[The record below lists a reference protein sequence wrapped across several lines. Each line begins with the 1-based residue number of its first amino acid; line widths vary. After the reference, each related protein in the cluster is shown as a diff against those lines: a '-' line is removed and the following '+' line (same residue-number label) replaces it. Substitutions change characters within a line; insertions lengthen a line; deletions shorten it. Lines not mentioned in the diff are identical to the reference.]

1 LRIELLEYIS
11 ALGQWVLSNL
21 DKLVFSAVTFVVV
34 YVIYRIAV
42 REIKTLKTKE
52 KLQEHLAYTLIR
64 VSKWASAAVILSA
77 ILAQWG
83 VTLGIVSGILAIFGG
98 TIIGFAAINTIG
110 NALAGLIVMTSRPF
124 EVGDRV
130 FFNGQFADIVGI
142 ELIYTKMQTLDNAK
156 MQTLDNVL
164 VSVPNQE
171 LLKAEIDNYGKR
183 NIVRRCCAVTPSF
196 EYDSVDVEKA
206 LLEAACKVQGVLKEP
221 QAYVWITKFQNLLEA
236 ACKVQGVLKEP
247 QAYVWITKF
256 QNYAVEYNLYVFIND
271 IKRLPEIDA
280 ELHRKVLKT
289 CKEHGI
295 DISTPLLLKQLK
307 DASAQPRDFEAK
319 RKATPFSLEIAE

>member
-142 ELIYTKMQTLDNAK
+142 ELIYTKMQTLDN
-156 MQTLDNVL
+156 VL

-183 NIVRRCCAVTPSF
+183 NIVRRCCAVTPGF

-206 LLEAACKVQGVLKEP
+206 
-221 QAYVWITKFQNLLEA
+221 LLEA

-289 CKEHGI
+289 CKENGI

>member
-1 LRIELLEYIS
+1 MLEYIS

-42 REIKTLKTKE
+42 REIKTLKNKE

-64 VSKWASAAVILSA
+64 ISKWASAAVILSA

-110 NALAGLIVMTSRPF
+110 NAIAGLIVMTSRPF

-142 ELIYTKMQTLDNAK
+142 ELIYTKMQTLDN
-156 MQTLDNVL
+156 VL

-183 NIVRRCCAVTPSF
+183 NIVRRCCAVTPGF
-196 EYDSVDVEKA
+196 EYNSVDVEKA
-206 LLEAACKVQGVLKEP
+206 
-221 QAYVWITKFQNLLEA
+221 LLEA

-295 DISTPLLLKQLK
+295 DISTPLLVKQLK
-307 DASAQPRDFEAK
+307 DASAQPRDFKAK

>member
-1 LRIELLEYIS
+1 MLDAIS
-11 ALGQWVLSNL
+11 ALGDWVLSNL

-34 YVIYRIAV
+34 YVIYRIV
-42 REIKTLKTKE
+42 IREIKTLKAKE

-64 VSKWASAAVILSA
+64 IAKWASVIVILSA
-77 ILAQWG
+77 VLAEWG
-83 VTLGIVSGILAIFGG
+83 VTLGIISGILAIFGG

-110 NALAGLIVMTSRPF
+110 NAIAGLIVMTSRPF

-142 ELIYTKMQTLDNAK
+142 ELIYTKML
-156 MQTLDNVL
+156 TLDNVL

-171 LLKAEIDNYGKR
+171 LLKAEIDNYGKK
-183 NIVRRCCAVTPSF
+183 NVVRRHCTVTLGF
-196 EYDSVDVEKA
+196 EYDGAEVEKA
-206 LLEAACKVQGVLKEP
+206 LLEAAGKVQRVL
-221 QAYVWITKFQNLLEA
+221 N
-236 ACKVQGVLKEP
+236 EP

-280 ELHRKVLKT
+280 ELYWKVLET

-295 DISTPLLLKQLK
+295 DISTPLLLKQLQN
-307 DASAQPRDFEAK
+307 APAQYRDLKAK
-319 RKATPFSLEIAE
+319 REATAFSVEMAE